1 MKDYDEVL
9 SNLEIQRKQIEI
21 SLIKIQGAI
30 EVIQQL
36 RDIEEKEDDKEE
48 E

>member
-9 SNLEIQRKQIEI
+9 SDLEIQKKQFEI
-21 SLIKIQGAI
+21 GFIKIQGAI

-36 RDIEEKEDDKEE
+36 KEE
-48 E
+48 EDKKE